1 MVLVCRRIEKTAFL
15 RRNPVDSIEKA
26 AETESARRRLMRRA
40 RRTFLIRIRRTVAV
54 EALRESGI
62 DVFDQCDAFF

>member
-1 MVLVCRRIEKTAFL
+1 
-15 RRNPVDSIEKA
+15 
-26 AETESARRRLMRRA
+26 MRRA